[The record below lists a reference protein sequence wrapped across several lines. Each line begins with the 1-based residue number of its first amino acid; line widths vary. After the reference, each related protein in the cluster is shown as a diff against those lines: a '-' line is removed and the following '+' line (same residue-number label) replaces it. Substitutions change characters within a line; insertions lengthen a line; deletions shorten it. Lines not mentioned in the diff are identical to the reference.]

1 MTANVASARRA
12 ENHVPLLVREMCVCK
27 LCPHQDEQEEQREEA
42 QSILWHYPLL
52 QESAGSDSGPHCGKK

>member
-1 MTANVASARRA
+1 M
-12 ENHVPLLVREMCVCK
+12 PLLVREMCVCK